1 MPSSRAIIPLTAGSA
16 LLTACASSPTAVDA
30 IRLRLLEITQS
41 APADAPVLFVKGE
54 VVNASTEPM
63 EGGGCERPDMAV
75 DSLGVRGWVQLPVR
89 QSAKPIL
96 CIRAYTV
103 DPGQTSL
110 FQTWFQRSDGSPF
123 PRGVQLRLRVLQQ
136 GTVTGPTREFTL

>member
-1 MPSSRAIIPLTAGSA
+1 MSSSRAIIPLTAGFA

-54 VVNASTEPM
+54 IVNASTEPM

-75 DSLGVRGWVQLPVR
+75 DSLGASGWVELPIN
-89 QSAKPIL
+89 QSALLIQ
-96 CIRAYTV
+96 CIRAFTV
-103 DPGQTSL
+103 DPGQTSV
-110 FQTWFQRSDGSPF
+110 FETWFQRSNRVPF
-123 PRGVQLRLRVLQQ
+123 PRGVRLRLRVLRQ
-136 GTVTGPTREFTL
+136 GDAPGPTREFTL